1 MSQAGIR
8 LKKGFTQKIFKEIEE
23 TILNKEEEEV
33 FKKVAERLNAS
44 YDEQLEQEKKEV
56 KKPKKKSI
64 ILDEDTI
71 DFANQSLLLRAILSN
86 NLAVK
91 ETLTEFVRKLIR
103 EEWKRLFT
111 TYENLNKEIES
122 RQNKKS

>member
-91 ETLTEFVRKLIR
+91 ETLTEFVRKVIR

-111 TYENLNKEIES
+111 TYENLNKEIEN

>member
-122 RQNKKS
+122 RQNKK

>member
-1 MSQAGIR
+1 MGQAGIR
-8 LKKGFTQKIFKEIEE
+8 LKKGFTQRIFKEIEE

-33 FKKVAERLNAS
+33 FKNVAERLNAS
-44 YDEQLEQEKKEV
+44 YDAQLQEEKKEV
-56 KKPKKKSI
+56 RKVKKKSVL
-64 ILDEDTI
+64 LDEDTI

-86 NLAVK
+86 NLADR

-111 TYENLNKEIES
+111 TYENLNKEIEKQ
-122 RQNKKS
+122 QNRK

>member
-1 MSQAGIR
+1 MWQAGIR
-8 LKKGFTQKIFKEIEE
+8 LKKGFTQRIFKEIEE

-33 FKKVAERLNAS
+33 FKNVAERLNAS
-44 YDEQLEQEKKEV
+44 YDAQLQEEKKEV
-56 KKPKKKSI
+56 RKVKKKSV

-86 NLAVK
+86 NLADR

-111 TYENLNKEIES
+111 TYENLNKEIEKQ
-122 RQNKKS
+122 QNRK

>member
-33 FKKVAERLNAS
+33 FKQVAERLNAS
-44 YDEQLEQEKKEV
+44 YDEQLAQEKKEV

-64 ILDEDTI
+64 ILDEDTL

-86 NLAVK
+86 NLAVR
-91 ETLTEFVRKLIR
+91 ETLAEFVKKVIR

-111 TYENLNKEIES
+111 TYENLNKEIENQ
-122 RQNKKS
+122 QNRKS

>member
-1 MSQAGIR
+1 MRQAGIR
-8 LKKGFTQKIFKEIEE
+8 LKKGFTQRIFKEIEE

-33 FKKVAERLNAS
+33 FKQVAERLNAS
-44 YDEQLEQEKKEV
+44 YDAQLEQEKKEV

-64 ILDEDTI
+64 ILDEDTL
-71 DFANQSLLLRAILSN
+71 DFANQSLLLRAILTN
-86 NLAVK
+86 NLTDR

-111 TYENLNKEIES
+111 TYENLNKEIENQ
-122 RQNKKS
+122 QNKK

>member
-91 ETLTEFVRKLIR
+91 ETLTEFVRKVIR

-111 TYENLNKEIES
+111 TYENLNKEIEN
-122 RQNKKS
+122 RQNKK

>member
-91 ETLTEFVRKLIR
+91 ETLTEFVRKVIR